1 MGLPIKDIIK
11 KQEISLDDLNGKTV
25 AVDAFNVLY
34 QFITT
39 IRQYDGKPL
48 MDSKGNVT
56 SHLSGIFYRTTNM
69 MSRGLKPVF
78 VFDGKAPALKRKT
91 RENRTAVK
99 QDAQAKFDNAE
110 SDEDRAK
117 YASRISYLTGE
128 MIDEAKEL
136 IEALG
141 LPVVQAPSEGE
152 AQASFMVLNGDAFA
166 VASQDYDSLLF
177 GAPRLIQNLTLAKT
191 RKLPSGLSVAIN
203 PQMIELKNVLKE
215 LDLTREQLICL
226 GILVGTDYNPKGIP
240 GIGQKTALKIVKEH
254 KTPEKIFEHMAEEHE
269 LNFDWKEIFALF
281 MEPNV
286 TKNYVV
292 KFKPIDE
299 EKVRGILVERHEFGE
314 DRISAAIKRAVDLK
328 RATEQKSIKKFLK

>member
-1 MGLPIKDIIK
+1 MGLSIKDIIK
-11 KQEISLDDLNGKTV
+11 KEEISLEDLNGKIV

-39 IRQYDGKPL
+39 IRQHDGKPL

-69 MSRGLKPVF
+69 MSRGIKPVF
-78 VFDGKAPALKRKT
+78 VFDGEAPELKQKT
-91 RENRTAVK
+91 REKRTAVK
-99 QDAQAKFDNAE
+99 RDAQEKFDRAE
-110 SDEDRAK
+110 SGGDKAK

-128 MIDEAKEL
+128 MIDEAKEV

-152 AQASFMVLNGDAFA
+152 AQASFMVQQGDAFA

-203 PQMIELKNVLKE
+203 PQMIELGKVMKE
-215 LDLTREQLICL
+215 LGLTREQLICL
-226 GILVGTDYNPKGIP
+226 GILVGTDYNPRGIP
-240 GIGQKTALKIVKEH
+240 GIGQKTALKIVKQH
-254 KTPEKIFEHMAEEHE
+254 KTPEEIFDEIGKEHE
-269 LNFDWKEIFALF
+269 LNFDWKAIFALF
-281 MEPNV
+281 MKPKV
-286 TKNYVV
+286 IKDYKI
-292 KFKPIDE
+292 KFNPINE
-299 EKVRGILVERHEFGE
+299 EKLKEILVERHEFGE
-314 DRISAAIKRAVDLK
+314 ERISAAVKRAIEMK
-328 RATEQKSIKKFLK
+328 RATEQKSIKKFF

>member
-1 MGLPIKDIIK
+1 MGLSIKDIIK
-11 KQEISLDDLNGKTV
+11 KEEISLEDLNGKIV

-69 MSRGLKPVF
+69 MSRGIKPVF
-78 VFDGKAPALKRKT
+78 VFDGEAPELKQKT
-91 RENRTAVK
+91 REKRTAVK
-99 QDAQAKFDNAE
+99 RDAQDKFDRAE
-110 SDEDRAK
+110 NDEDKAK

-128 MIDEAKEL
+128 MIDEAKEV

-152 AQASFMVLNGDAFA
+152 AQASFMVQQGDAFA

-203 PQMIELKNVLKE
+203 PQMIELGKVMKE
-215 LDLTREQLICL
+215 LGLTREQLICL
-226 GILVGTDYNPKGIP
+226 GILVGTDYNPRGIP
-240 GIGQKTALKIVKEH
+240 GIGQKTALKIVKQH
-254 KTPEKIFEHMAEEHE
+254 KTPEEIFDEIGKEHE
-269 LNFDWKEIFALF
+269 LNFDWKAIFALF
-281 MEPNV
+281 MKPKV
-286 TKNYVV
+286 IKDYKI
-292 KFKPIDE
+292 KFNPINE
-299 EKVRGILVERHEFGE
+299 EKLKEILVERHEFGE
-314 DRISAAIKRAVDLK
+314 ERISAAVKRAIEMK
-328 RATEQKSIKKFLK
+328 RATEQKSIKKFF